1 MKQIKQR
8 YSDKKEEPSIK
19 ELRAEV
25 NYLKEQVKEVKSRL
39 NKIEIDALA
48 QQFFKNAK
56 VSLKGKE
63 SVHSDNEERK
73 SKDPQSTL
81 SSPRDE
87 TDTGNTDVCISMITK
102 VRPQSSH
109 VIIKLVVNSNFVLN
123 KIALLDSGADRSCIV
138 KV

>member
-1 MKQIKQR
+1 MKQIMQR
-8 YSDKKEEPSIK
+8 YTDKKEEPSIN

-25 NYLKEQVKEVKSRL
+25 NYLKEEVKEVKSRL

-48 QQFFKNAK
+48 QQFLKNAK

-63 SVHSDNEERK
+63 SVHSDNEERNYE
-73 SKDPQSTL
+73 DPQSTP

-87 TDTGNTDVCISMITK
+87 TDTGNIDASISMITK

-109 VIIKLVVNSNFVLN
+109 IVIKIVVHSNFYLT
-123 KIALLDSGADRSCIV
+123 KLPC
-138 KV
+138 